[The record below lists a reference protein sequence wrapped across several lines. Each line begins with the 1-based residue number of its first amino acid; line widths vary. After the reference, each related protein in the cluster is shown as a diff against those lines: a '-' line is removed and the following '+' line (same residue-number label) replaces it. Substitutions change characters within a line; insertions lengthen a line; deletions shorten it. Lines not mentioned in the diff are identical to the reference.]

1 VSPAPTRFIIL
12 SAPRTGSTF
21 LRGLLGSHPDVFVGG
36 EVFNERLTKEGIIHW
51 FEIDLPLDERTKIN
65 LDKNLNEL
73 RQADPGRFLE
83 ELIHATH
90 GWGFSVIGF
99 TCHYK
104 LPYPAD
110 PAGQY
115 LINDKAIRVI
125 HLKRRNLLRRLVSWE
140 RALAADRWHWM
151 RGDDSP
157 KLPAIT
163 LSMDKIVESIMEMEA
178 KEKEYDECFKAHPVL
193 EVFYEDLAEDPQA
206 VGARALDF
214 LGLKADRELHART
227 EKTGVDSLRTAVE
240 NYDELKSS
248 LRRWASFFEE

>member
-1 VSPAPTRFIIL
+1 VKTDPIRFIIL

-36 EVFNERLTKEGIIHW
+36 EVFNPRLTKDGIIHW
-51 FEIDLPLDERTKIN
+51 FEIDAPPDERTKIN

-83 ELIHATH
+83 ELTDTTH
-90 GWGFSVIGF
+90 GWGFPVVGF

-104 LPYPAD
+104 VPEPGD

-115 LINDKAIRVI
+115 IINDNAIRII

-140 RALAADRWHWM
+140 RAVAADRWHWL

-178 KEKEYDECFKAHPVL
+178 KEKEYDECFKQHSVL
-193 EVFYEDLAEDPQA
+193 EIFYEDLAKDPQA
-206 VGARALDF
+206 VGIRALDF
-214 LGLKADRELHART
+214 LGLKSDRKLDART
-227 EKTGVDSLRTAVE
+227 EKTGVDSLRTAIE

-248 LRRWASFFEE
+248 SLRWASFFDE